1 MQLLPKIHLRDG
13 HFEKNWEQFLICQ
26 YSVVG
31 LVRATD
37 KEREMREIRHMAA
50 CMATNVVDQAWHFGE
65 VLSVIFAFA

>member
-1 MQLLPKIHLRDG
+1 M
-13 HFEKNWEQFLICQ
+13 
-26 YSVVG
+26 G

-37 KEREMREIRHMAA
+37 KEREMREIRNMAA